1 MGLPAP
7 DPILQALIDQD
18 FVQVP
23 LTLSSDAASALC
35 ASHKLEK
42 CDDCKVDFVNTNRL
56 AKLLIANPNLLCPPP
71 SNVITQKLTQAV
83 QSTKDEGNALFKRG
97 NASLAIARYTTAASL
112 AIQRP
117 PWEASQFMREEL
129 TTAIS
134 NRSAA
139 YCDMR
144 DYLSALADAE
154 SVIAIRRNWNK
165 GHLRKAK
172 ALLGLGRFRD
182 AADAVRL
189 GLDFEP
195 TSTEL
200 LNFLADLERMEK
212 KKQEAEAK
220 SANAAIPQSVSATA

>member
-1 MGLPAP
+1 MY
-7 DPILQALIDQD
+7 
-18 FVQVP
+18 
-23 LTLSSDAASALC
+23 
-35 ASHKLEK
+35 
-42 CDDCKVDFVNTNRL
+42 
-56 AKLLIANPNLLCPPP
+56 LIAIFNYPIQ
-71 SNVITQKLTQAV
+71 V
-83 QSTKDEGNALFKRG
+83 LFKRG
-97 NASLAIARYTTAASL
+97 NATQAITRYTVAASM

-129 TTAIS
+129 TTAVS

-139 YCDMR
+139 YCDTR

-154 SVIAIRRNWNK
+154 TVIAIRRNWNK

-195 TSTEL
+195 TSTVSRESFFVKNGNDLFFLSRNYSISLQTLREWRRRNKKWRLSQQTQQFPRLYRQQHEFQEFCHL
-200 LNFLADLERMEK
+200 LFIIPLACLLWNHIDC
-212 KKQEAEAK
+212 
-220 SANAAIPQSVSATA
+220 NNIP

>member
-1 MGLPAP
+1 MQSLKY
-7 DPILQALIDQD
+7 PIQ
-18 FVQVP
+18 
-23 LTLSSDAASALC
+23 
-35 ASHKLEK
+35 
-42 CDDCKVDFVNTNRL
+42 
-56 AKLLIANPNLLCPPP
+56 
-71 SNVITQKLTQAV
+71 
-83 QSTKDEGNALFKRG
+83 ALFKRG
-97 NASLAIARYTTAASL
+97 NASQAISRYTSAASL

-129 TTAIS
+129 TTVVS

-154 SVIAIRRNWNK
+154 TVIAIRRNWNK

-182 AADAVRL
+182 AADAARL

-195 TSTEL
+195 TSTVCRKSFCE
-200 LNFLADLERMEK
+200 ERE
-212 KKQEAEAK
+212 
-220 SANAAIPQSVSATA
+220 

>member
-1 MGLPAP
+1 MPTQ

-18 FVQVP
+18 FIPVP
-23 LTLSSDAASALC
+23 LTLSSDASSALC

-71 SNVITQKLTQAV
+71 SNVISQKLTQAV
-83 QSTKDEGNALFKRG
+83 LATKDEGNVTFFFIICIRLPSLNHPIQALFKRG
-97 NASLAIARYTTAASL
+97 HASQAITRYTSAAAL

-129 TTAIS
+129 TTAVS

-139 YCDMR
+139 YYDMR
-144 DYLSALADAE
+144 DYLSALVDAE
-154 SVIAIRRNWNK
+154 TVIAIRRNWSK

-172 ALLGLGRFRD
+172 ALLGLGRLRD
-182 AADAVRL
+182 ATDAVRL

-195 TSTEL
+195 TSTVCRES
-200 LNFLADLERMEK
+200 FL
-212 KKQEAEAK
+212 
-220 SANAAIPQSVSATA
+220 